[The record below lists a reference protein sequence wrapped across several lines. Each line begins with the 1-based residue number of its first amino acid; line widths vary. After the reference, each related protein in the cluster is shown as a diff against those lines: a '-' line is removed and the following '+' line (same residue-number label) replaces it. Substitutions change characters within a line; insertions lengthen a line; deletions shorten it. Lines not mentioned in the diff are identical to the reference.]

1 MDQSRSTLFHHNST
15 VPPWNWQG
23 GSNTRGTWDII
34 SSCVITLCLCL
45 WTALHLNIPEH
56 HGTISQRWRKVGWL
70 FIGLL
75 APEMVVYTALEQRRA
90 ALACTKE
97 MRAHFGEEQASK
109 VSKWP
114 KLLPWLRPKKDLPLS
129 NDAALSEP
137 ESNISDR
144 QHRWTHTHSF
154 YALMG
159 GFAFDTSSAPAKFLP
174 NGTTRLTIRSLGLR
188 YMAEHAPA
196 LIPDISEEHIR
207 DKSKADGL
215 VKILVC
221 LQAIWF
227 CVQCVVRVAQSQ
239 EISFLE
245 INTSAHAVCALLTY
259 AIWWHKPLDID
270 SPSILTGE
278 LAWEMCALMYVTS
291 NGENLWNFYISRF
304 MFRRN
309 FSLYTENLLETEL
322 SRGQKYEDRVIARWT
337 DLFNGRHLA
346 RLKEHQSQPRAI
358 LRWDPAPISADGNP
372 GLALKISKIQN
383 HPHAVEAVQVRK
395 GDSLFGF
402 RCIDVY
408 TQADWCRAF
417 PVYKNYWEPETG
429 EKDHRHRP
437 LEPRDQV
444 HKEEKYQRRL
454 IASQAMC
461 DGSTSRQCTFE
472 PVDLNRWA
480 LVSCAW
486 QRYQP
491 TPQQHDP
498 FTGDN
503 SPPWLYDG
511 IGRRIENWPR
521 TSLAFFVGHVTFDI
535 RLLTFS
541 IATGLYG
548 GLHLLAWEA
557 LFGSDA
563 EKFLW
568 RASCLLLVMSGS
580 IIMLGIP
587 TGLSLK
593 FFYFT
598 FSLIDESSNILAT
611 GLFHLLSC
619 GYILTLLLPLSAIMM
634 LYVMA
639 YIPARVFLIV
649 ESCIQL
655 ARLPPGAYVTPD
667 WSKYY
672 PHIS

>member
-1 MDQSRSTLFHHNST
+1 MNQSTSTPFHHNST
-15 VPPWNWQG
+15 VPPWHWQDG
-23 GSNTRGTWDII
+23 PNTRGTWNII

-56 HGTISQRWRKVGWL
+56 HGTISQGWRKVWWL

-75 APEMVVYTALEQRRA
+75 APEMVVFTALEQRRA
-90 ALACTKE
+90 ALAFTRE

-109 VSKWP
+109 SP
-114 KLLPWLRPKKDLPLS
+114 KLLSWLRPKKDLPLS
-129 NDAALSEP
+129 SNAAPSER

-144 QHRWTHTHSF
+144 RHRWTPVHSF

-159 GFAFDTSSAPAKFLP
+159 GFAFDTSCAPAKFLP
-174 NGTTRLTIRSLGLR
+174 NETTRLTIRLNGLR
-188 YMAEHAPA
+188 YIAEHAPA
-196 LIPDISEEHIR
+196 LIPDISEEDLR
-207 DKSKADGL
+207 DKSKANGL

-227 CVQCVVRVAQSQ
+227 CVQCIVRVAQSQ

-245 INTSAHAVCALLTY
+245 INTSAHAICALLTY
-259 AIWWHKPLDID
+259 ALWWHKPLDIE
-270 SPSILTGE
+270 SPSILTGK

-291 NGENLWNFYISRF
+291 NGENSWNFYISRY

-372 GLALKISKIQN
+372 GLALEISNIRN
-383 HPHAVEAVQVRK
+383 HSQTVKAVQVRK

-402 RCIDVY
+402 RCMDVY

-417 PVYKNYWEPETG
+417 PVWKNFFQPPSG
-429 EKDHRHRP
+429 KNDHRHRP
-437 LEPRDQV
+437 LERTSAGAY
-444 HKEEKYQRRL
+444 KEQKYQRRV
-454 IASQAMC
+454 IACQAQRR
-461 DGSTSRQCTFE
+461 GSTSTECTFE

-486 QRYQP
+486 QRYRP
-491 TPQQHDP
+491 TPQQHDLFAKRASAP
-498 FTGDN
+498 R
-503 SPPWLYDG
+503 LYNG
-511 IGRRIENWPR
+511 IGRRIGNWPR
-521 TSLAFFVGHVTFDI
+521 TSLAFLDGSVTFDI

-541 IATGLYG
+541 IAAGLYG
-548 GLHLLAWEA
+548 GLHLLAWDA

-563 EKFLW
+563 EQLLW
-568 RASCLLLVMSGS
+568 RASCLLLVMSGC
-580 IIMLGIP
+580 IIILGIP
-587 TGLSLK
+587 MGLSFNLLR
-593 FFYFT
+593 FIS
-598 FSLIDESSNILAT
+598 SLTDESSSKLAA
-611 GLFHLLSC
+611 GLFSLL
-619 GYILTLLLPLSAIMM
+619 GFGWDFLLMPLRINMGICA
-634 LYVMA
+634 LA
-639 YIPARVFLIV
+639 YIPARAFLIA

-655 ARLPPGAYVTPD
+655 ARLPPGAYYTPQ